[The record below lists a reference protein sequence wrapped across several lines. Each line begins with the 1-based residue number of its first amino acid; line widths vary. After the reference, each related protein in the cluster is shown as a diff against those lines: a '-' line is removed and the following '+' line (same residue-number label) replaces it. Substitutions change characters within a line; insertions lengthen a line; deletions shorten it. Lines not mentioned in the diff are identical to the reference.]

1 MGNSGEIPGL
11 CRSCEGKSQ
20 VRMPTPGVSRRHNDD
35 LISASHREGVRTLF
49 SGFIAC
55 PGLFYATSAQD
66 GILSRLRIP
75 GGILNSQQCQAIADI
90 ADNYGGGYVDVTN
103 RANLQIREIS
113 QGINSGVL
121 QQLQNLGLGSHN
133 SAVDHIRNI
142 MTSPTAGIDPDE
154 LIDTR
159 PLVRNWDDYIA
170 AHPELSGL
178 SAKFSVCFDGGGKV
192 AVSDR
197 LNDILFTTELIDT
210 QVYLRLHLG
219 LIKSKPPIDTGI
231 ILLPEQCLSILAAL
245 ADVYLHHIDINSQRK
260 PRLREIVNSL
270 GWENYL
276 QQVEQRLNFSWQR
289 CEKFI
294 NTSSQTKKEECFS
307 HIGVHPQRQE
317 NLFYIGVVLPL
328 GRLESQQIR
337 RLGDLATKYGIGTI
351 RLTPWQN
358 LLITDI
364 HQKSVIDVQNKI
376 AEFGLD
382 STVTNIKSSLIA
394 CSGKR
399 GCAASATDTKGHAL
413 ALADYL
419 ETHVKLDS
427 PINIHFSGCEKSC
440 AQHHNSDITL
450 LGVSDG
456 LRPAVGDRNIES
468 YHVYVGDREN
478 HAKFGRQIYQYVSF
492 AELPALIEQ
501 ILKVYKIYRFNH
513 DESFLE
519 FVNCYSIT
527 QLKDLLKSPKI
538 CVNLR

>member
-1 MGNSGEIPGL
+1 ML
-11 CRSCEGKSQ
+11 
-20 VRMPTPGVSRRHNDD
+20 
-35 LISASHREGVRTLF
+35 
-49 SGFIAC
+49 SGFTAC

-75 GGILNSQQCQAIADI
+75 GGILNSQQCQAIAEI

-103 RANLQIREIS
+103 RANLQIREIN
-113 QGINSGVL
+113 QGINSEVL
-121 QQLQNLGLGSHN
+121 QQLQSLGLGSPN

-142 MTSPTAGIDPDE
+142 MTSPTAGIDPAE

-159 PLVRNWDDYIA
+159 PLVQKWDNYIA
-170 AHPELSGL
+170 AHPELVGL

-197 LNDILFTTELIDT
+197 LNDILLTAELINT
-210 QVYLRLHLG
+210 QVYFRLHLG
-219 LIKSKPPIDTGI
+219 LIKSKPPTDTGI

-245 ADVYLHHIDINSQRK
+245 ADVYLHHIDINSKRK
-260 PRLREIVNSL
+260 PRLREVVNSL

-276 QQVEQRLNFSWQR
+276 QQVEWRLNFSVRR
-289 CEKFI
+289 CEHFI
-294 NTSSQTKKEECFS
+294 KKPSQAKKEECFS

-328 GRLESQQIR
+328 GRLESQQMW
-337 RLGDLATKYGIGTI
+337 RLGDLAAQYGSGTI

-364 HQKSVIDVQNKI
+364 TQKWVVDVQNEI
-376 AEFGLD
+376 AELGLD
-382 STVTNIKSSLIA
+382 FKVTNIKSSLIA

-419 ETHVKLDS
+419 ETHVKLDR
-427 PINIHFSGCEKSC
+427 PINIHFSGCAKSC

-456 LRPAVGDRNIES
+456 LRPTVGNRDMES

-478 HAKFGRQIYQYVSF
+478 HEKFGLKIYEYVSF

-501 ILKVYKIYRFNH
+501 MLKVYKIHRFNH
-513 DESFLE
+513 DESFQE
-519 FVNCYSIT
+519 FVNRYSIT
-527 QLKDLLKSPKI
+527 QLKDLFESLKI
-538 CVNLR
+538 CVHLHLSAVCN